1 MSEPSP
7 PDPDPSPAPGADPIP
22 IPVPGPRPSP
32 DPSPEPAPAPAPAP
46 APPPTPDPEPAPA
59 PAPAPTPAPSPS
71 GVGWVEIVGAV
82 GSLVT
87 LLTAVLF
94 YFGWASTDAETKAL
108 GLRDTV
114 FHLSTSDY
122 LLRSVGALYL
132 PAWLAAGVALGTL
145 GLLRRVAAEPERLAR
160 AVRVLRFA
168 WTVPVALVP
177 LYPLAPWLFDLLL
190 PLTAIG
196 GFALSAYARTRERQ
210 DLRLWGLTAFICVL
224 SLFWAVSA
232 YAAIAGRGR
241 AELTERTVRS
251 EFPAVVVFSE
261 RDLMIRGGGSCFR
274 RVTDK
279 GSQYAYEYAGL
290 RLFHVSGDRVFLV
303 PRDWS
308 PGDGTLYVLKEGA
321 GQRVDLLSGAGRRA
335 RECGG

>member
-1 MSEPSP
+1 PTPSEPQF
-7 PDPDPSPAPGADPIP
+7 
-22 IPVPGPRPSP
+22 
-32 DPSPEPAPAPAPAP
+32 
-46 APPPTPDPEPAPA
+46 
-59 PAPAPTPAPSPS
+59 
-71 GVGWVEIVGAV
+71 GWVEILGAV

-145 GLLRRVAAEPERLAR
+145 GVLRWTAGEPERLAR

-168 WTVPVALVP
+168 WAVPLALVP
-177 LYPLAPWLFDLLL
+177 LYPLSPWLFDLVL

-196 GFALSAYARTRERQ
+196 GLTLNAYARTRERR
-210 DLRLWGLTAFICVL
+210 DLRLWGLTLFVCVL

-251 EFPAVVVFSE
+251 DFPAVVVFSE
-261 RDLMIRGGGSCFR
+261 KDLMIRGGGSCFR

-279 GSQYAYEYAGL
+279 GSQYAYEYGGL

-303 PRDWS
+303 PRDWT
-308 PGDGTLYVLKEGA
+308 PEDGTLYVLKEGS
-321 GQRVDLLSGAGRRA
+321 GQRVDLLSGSVRRA
-335 RECGG
+335 GECRG

>member
-1 MSEPSP
+1 SPTPNPTTAPHSAPSEPR
-7 PDPDPSPAPGADPIP
+7 I
-22 IPVPGPRPSP
+22 
-32 DPSPEPAPAPAPAP
+32 
-46 APPPTPDPEPAPA
+46 
-59 PAPAPTPAPSPS
+59 
-71 GVGWVEIVGAV
+71 GWVEIVGAV

-122 LLRSVGALYL
+122 LLRSVSALYL
-132 PAWLAAGVALGTL
+132 PAWLAAGIALGTL
-145 GLLRRVAAEPERLAR
+145 GLLRWTAGEPERLAR
-160 AVRVLRFA
+160 ATRVLRYA
-168 WTVPVALVP
+168 WAVPLALVP
-177 LYPLAPWLFDLLL
+177 LYPLSPWLFDLLL

-196 GFALSAYARTRERQ
+196 GLALNAYARTRGRR
-210 DLRLWGLTAFICVL
+210 DLRLWGLTLFICVL
-224 SLFWAVSA
+224 SLFWAVSS

-241 AELTERTVRS
+241 AELTERTLRG

-261 RDLMIRGGGSCFR
+261 KDLMIRGGGSCFR
-274 RVTDK
+274 HVTEK
-279 GSQYAYEYAGL
+279 GSQYAYEYGGL

-308 PGDGTLYVLKEGA
+308 PENGTLYVLKEGD
-321 GQRVDLLSGAGRRA
+321 GRRVDLVSGADRRA
-335 RECGG
+335 RECLD